1 LKKLSIITINKNNS
15 HGLLKTAQS
24 ISQISSSRIGEIDW
38 IVIDGNSTD
47 QSLKI
52 VDEYKSIVGKC
63 ISEDDAGIY
72 NAMNKGLLLS
82 EAEYVI
88 FMNSGDCFSSINQFV
103 EALLN
108 TTADIVYGDLFIQ
121 TIGGKLTLIKQ
132 IKELDFAFMLGKT
145 INHQSYCI
153 KRKLAQKHL
162 FSFEYKIV
170 ADWVQL
176 FEILKFENVISQYI
190 EIPICIYDGTGV
202 SSTLDDLRIQER
214 ESYLSNNYS
223 TWELNSLVQLSRIR
237 QRPWYDFIIRTLDS
251 PKRSY
256 LIKIISRIL

>member
-1 LKKLSIITINKNNS
+1 MNINQ
-15 HGLLKTAQS
+15 LF
-24 ISQISSSRIGEIDW
+24 
-38 IVIDGNSTD
+38 
-47 QSLKI
+47 QSLEI
-52 VDEYKSIVGKC
+52 VDEYKSIVGRC

-72 NAMNKGLLLS
+72 SAMNKGLLLS

-121 TIGGKLTLIKQ
+121 TVEGKLTLIKQ
-132 IKELDFAFMLGKT
+132 IKELDFAFMFGKT

-153 KRKLAQKHL
+153 KRELAQKYL
-162 FSFEYKIV
+162 FSVEYKIV

-176 FEILKFENVISQYI
+176 FEILKYENVITQYL
-190 EIPICIYDGTGV
+190 ELPICIYDGTGV
-202 SSTLDDLRIQER
+202 SSTLDNLRIQER
-214 ESYLSNNYS
+214 ESYLSYNYS
-223 TWELNSLVQLSRIR
+223 SWELNSLVQLSRMR
-237 QRPWYDFIIRTLDS
+237 QRPWYNFIIRTLDS

-256 LIKIISRIL
+256 LLKFISRIF